1 MFDVDATVDADAQ
14 VLATVEVDAPELAT
28 VEVDALA
35 SSLGFTSFLLPGI
48 LLFILTIIL
57 PRFSLHLVNLNDPK

>member
-48 LLFILTIIL
+48 LLFIL
-57 PRFSLHLVNLNDPK
+57 NDPK

>member
-14 VLATVEVDAPELAT
+14 VLATVEVDVDALELAT

-48 LLFILTIIL
+48 LLFIL
-57 PRFSLHLVNLNDPK
+57 NDPK